1 MKKTKGTEVMTN
13 NTRRAIIIKDFPS
26 SYVSEAII
34 FLNDEVKAKDT
45 KIIEEAQKIISEYMN
60 GCRFLNDVHFVADN
74 DISIYTSKKQLAKK
88 KKTRHSRFVVIT
100 SIITTLVALCV
111 FGVFNYINS

>member
-1 MKKTKGTEVMTN
+1 MTN

-45 KIIEEAQKIISEYMN
+45 KIIEEAQKIISE
-60 GCRFLNDVHFVADN
+60 
-74 DISIYTSKKQLAKK
+74 
-88 KKTRHSRFVVIT
+88 
-100 SIITTLVALCV
+100 
-111 FGVFNYINS
+111 